1 MLFSLIGNFFAVA
14 DATRPH
20 AFPSYPCIVTLPAGV
35 SPGQTIHVQ
44 APDGQV
50 NAIVIPDGFGP
61 GSTFTVE
68 FAPHAMAP
76 VTAVPVEDSYTSKT
90 EYQSSPAGPPP
101 PVAPNTT
108 SGDDGFA
115 SGFNN
120 PNWRPTATAQA
131 VPYSCS
137 GNYPSTTATRY

>member
-1 MLFSLIGNFFAVA
+1 MC
-14 DATRPH
+14 PH
-20 AFPSYPCIVTLPAGV
+20 ALPLLKLLSLLVTLPAGV
-35 SPGQTIHVQ
+35 EPGQTIHVQ

-68 FAPHAMAP
+68 FAPQAAAP
-76 VTAVPVEDSYTSKT
+76 VTAVPVVEDSSYTKT
-90 EYQSSPAGPPP
+90 NNDYHQPPP
-101 PVAPNTT
+101 PVAPNTAA
-108 SGDDGFA
+108 GDDGFA

-120 PNWRPTATAQA
+120 PNWRPPTATANA
-131 VPYSCS
+131 LPYSGS